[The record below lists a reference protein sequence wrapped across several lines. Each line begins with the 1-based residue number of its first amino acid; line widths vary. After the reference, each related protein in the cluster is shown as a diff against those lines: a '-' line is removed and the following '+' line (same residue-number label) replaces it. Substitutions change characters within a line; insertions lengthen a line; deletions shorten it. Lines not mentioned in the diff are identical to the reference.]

1 MLFRFLATLTILTG
15 ISIVGIALEKQNLTL
30 KQKFSQ
36 QHYELHELEEQ
47 RCRLFL
53 KTQQLGAPP
62 RLFRDWNSEDFK
74 LAKHRRDPGEVVP
87 VPPVLEWQLR
97 SGAAEERFL
106 HSQQSRP
113 HDKR

>member
-15 ISIVGIALEKQNLTL
+15 ISVVGIALEKQNLTL
-30 KQKFSQ
+30 KQTLSQ

-47 RCRLFL
+47 RCQLFL

-62 RLFRDWNSEDFK
+62 RLLRDWNSEDFS
-74 LAKHRRDPGEVVP
+74 LSKHSRNTGDVVP

-97 SGAAEERFL
+97 SEATDRTLF
-106 HSQQSRP
+106 SQQSRP